1 MGGILEARPEAVQI
15 RPAALPSCPTGAL
28 GGQIRQAAYLG
39 AAAEY
44 TVDTEVGAVAVTDA
58 LMPDGLLPTGARVW
72 LTFSHDRLA
81 VLPAGPVEVA
91 P

>member
-1 MGGILEARPEAVQI
+1 M
-15 RPAALPSCPTGAL
+15 
-28 GGQIRQAAYLG
+28 
-39 AAAEY
+39 
-44 TVDTEVGAVAVTDA
+44 AVTDA

-72 LTFSHDRLA
+72 LTFSPDRLA